1 VLYLALIG
9 GDEMAVRITTLSENT
24 AGPGML
30 AEWGLSVLVE
40 TDEQKVLLDTCA
52 SISVP
57 RNAPILGVDLS
68 KIDRIVLS
76 HGHYDHTGG
85 LRDVLGAM
93 GKKVEVIA
101 HPDMWAA
108 KQLRIGEQYIYIGIP
123 FSREELEGLGASFT
137 LSREP
142 VWISDD
148 IVTTGEI
155 PMVTEYEEIDPVL
168 YVKENDEFVPDP
180 LLDDRALII
189 KTDEG
194 LVVVLGCA
202 HRGVINTL
210 YHAQQ
215 VTGVERI
222 HTVIGGTHLVS
233 ATEERVLLTAAAF
246 QELGVQ
252 RVGVSHCTGLP
263 AAMILARELGEI
275 FFFNNA
281 GTRLTLE

>member
-1 VLYLALIG
+1 MLYSALIG

-93 GKKVEVIA
+93 GKKVEIIA

-108 KQLRIGEQYIYIGIP
+108 KQLRIGEQYVYIGIP
-123 FSREELEGLGASFT
+123 FSREELEGLGAFFT

-155 PMVTEYEEIDPVL
+155 PMTTEYEEIDPVL
-168 YVKENDEFVPDP
+168 YVKQDDEFVPDP

-189 KTDEG
+189 KTDKG

-215 VTGVERI
+215 VTGVDLI
-222 HTVIGGTHLVS
+222 HTVIGGTHLVR
-233 ATEERVLLTAAAF
+233 ATEERVLLTVAA
-246 QELGVQ
+246 L
-252 RVGVSHCTGLP
+252 
-263 AAMILARELGEI
+263 
-275 FFFNNA
+275 
-281 GTRLTLE
+281 

>member
-1 VLYLALIG
+1 MLYLALIG

-93 GKKVEVIA
+93 GKKVEIIA

-123 FSREELEGLGASFT
+123 FPREELEGLGASFT

-168 YVKENDEFVPDP
+168 YVKQNDEFVPDP

-215 VTGVERI
+215 VTGVDLI
-222 HTVIGGTHLVS
+222 HTVIGGTHLVR
-233 ATEERVLLTAAAF
+233 ATEERVLLTVAAL